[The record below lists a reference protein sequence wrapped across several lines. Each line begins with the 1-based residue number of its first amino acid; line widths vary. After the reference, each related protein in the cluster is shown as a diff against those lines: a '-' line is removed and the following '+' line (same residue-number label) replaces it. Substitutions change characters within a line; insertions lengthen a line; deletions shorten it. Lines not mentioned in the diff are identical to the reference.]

1 MTGSLV
7 RPGQRFPPASKESRH
22 AALGVSWSIGILS
35 WFYQSCIDLYRFVI
49 FDPFVILMHIY
60 IYVMPFWLKLIHP
73 WETSVIR
80 PPSVRSPSDPP
91 NFPAQW
97 SIHVACCFGSREL
110 GWFGKRHAFW
120 GSMGVD
126 EGAWAR
132 GDGHHRALYGSIEND
147 RELEGQVRQ
156 CFSKSKSWELTPP
169 GDYWMHW
176 TIGIG
181 WSGAFGPGA
190 DELHFCGKADCVAG
204 LDSLT
209 QEYGSCYAGTLCKS
223 ITEQNSKLD
232 YSKCRNVL
240 QAWMPRAFRTQ
251 QYHLCEKE
259 GDVYC
264 NEVVTS
270 VMLQQSTLTCWEMFY
285 KTGPAAVEL
294 CRAKPDC
301 VEPWKIEQRKFPK
314 CVKLLENQIKEQAEQ
329 SMGMARELLMTAK
342 EPEVRHAAENWR
354 PKSLSTFMEV
364 CLSEAHMM
372 V

>member
-1 MTGSLV
+1 MSRVALVAVSLAGLASAMPFEGALEWMKQHGQEVMDTTEHCMEALKMTGNLKDKCGNVFEIEVLGTYATWGLLDALELAGQEPLV
-7 RPGQRFPPASKESRH
+7 QELMNST
-22 AALGVSWSIGILS
+22 
-35 WFYQSCIDLYRFVI
+35 FVKSAK
-49 FDPFVILMHIY
+49 VKAMQ
-60 IYVMPFWLKLIHP
+60 
-73 WETSVIR
+73 
-80 PPSVRSPSDPP
+80 SVREKEHQGLQD
-91 NFPAQW
+91 
-97 SIHVACCFGSREL
+97 
-110 GWFGKRHAFW
+110 
-120 GSMGVD
+120 
-126 EGAWAR
+126 
-132 GDGHHRALYGSIEND
+132 
-147 RELEGQVRQ
+147 
-156 CFSKSKSWELTPP
+156 
-169 GDYWMHW
+169 
-176 TIGIG
+176 
-181 WSGAFGPGA
+181 
-190 DELHFCGKADCVAG
+190 FCGKADCVAG
-204 LDSLT
+204 LDSLA

-251 QYHLCEKE
+251 QRHLCEKE

-301 VEPWKIEQRKFPK
+301 MEPWKIEQRKFPK

-364 CLSEAHMM
+364 CLSEAHM
-372 V
+372 VV